1 MGEAFG
7 NGGGNGTPNSAQ
19 PQRGSYW
26 KRNDSMRLVHLLID
40 AELKSAFLAAEGL
53 QVRGHGDTGSIT
65 AKQFWQ
71 LAAAKFNDDEW
82 QVYLPL

>member
-82 QVYLPL
+82 QVYLRL

>member
-7 NGGGNGTPNSAQ
+7 NGGNGTPNSGQ

-40 AELKSAFLAAEGL
+40 TDLKSAFIAAEGL
-53 QVRGHGDTGSIT
+53 QVRGHVDAGSTLT

-82 QVYLPL
+82 QVYLRL